1 MMTDWQ
7 GWLPEGGLLKDRVAL
22 VAGGAGG
29 IGEAVTRILAAAG
42 ATVAVADFDA
52 GRAKEVSASI
62 TAAGGSAAPV
72 QTDLRDEESTVA
84 AVAQAAEAHGGI
96 DILANIAG
104 GMHAH
109 APWAP
114 VRDWTTEH
122 WDAIVALNLR
132 YVFWTCRA
140 VIPLMEARGG
150 GTIVNVGSVAA
161 LSAAPG
167 QSAYG
172 AAKAAVLQLTKTLAV
187 ECGPAGIRANAVS
200 PGITLTPPARVAMAS
215 ETGDAYRAATPTR
228 QLSVPEDLARA
239 VLYFASPM
247 SANVTGQDLTV
258 DGGIGVNFPYAGLGG
273 N

>member
-1 MMTDWQ
+1 MMTEWQ
-7 GWLPEGGLLKDRVAL
+7 GWLPEGGLLKDKVAL

-42 ATVAVADFDA
+42 ATVTVADFDA
-52 GRAKEVSASI
+52 GRAKEVSESI
-62 TAAGGSAAPV
+62 VAVGGSAAPV
-72 QTDLRDEESTVA
+72 QTDLRDEESAAA
-84 AVAQAAEAHGGI
+84 AVAQVAEAHGGI

-122 WDAIVALNLR
+122 WD
-132 YVFWTCRA
+132 VFWTCRA

-200 PGITLTPPARVAMAS
+200 PGITLTPPARVAMAN

-247 SANVTGQDLTV
+247 SANVTGQDITV
-258 DGGIGVNFPYAGLGG
+258 DGGIGVNFPYSGIGED
-273 N
+273 